1 MILSTAS
8 AVLAV
13 FLSAALRA
21 AEGYCPTRPTG
32 EPVSATAADLFSGR
46 LDFKF
51 VRITG
56 TIMDV
61 FRDENDSRFRFF
73 IIFSGNETIYAPTR
87 TINESDETLESLVGA
102 EVSVCGVCDVTLD
115 ASSWRRQFRRN
126 LYIWDF
132 KDITVLTPAPADPFD
147 VDELGNLMNVR
158 PADVPRLGR
167 RRVVGKV
174 LATWANGFT
183 LLSDSSGACAR
194 IEPKNAQ
201 APRIGDFIEAV
212 GMPESDI
219 YRVNLT
225 RAVWRPATPFP
236 FVEQPVTNT
245 TAETILT
252 DRFGKPGIKPEF
264 HGRTI
269 RLTGFVRSLPQV
281 GNARFYLQDG
291 RHLVPV
297 DTTAV
302 PSFATRLAIGSQIAV
317 TGICVTDVEAWRP
330 GSVFPRAKGFF
341 VVPQSERSLE
351 ILSRPPWWTPT
362 KFLGV
367 IGALV
372 SLLVAVLI
380 WNRSLRVL
388 AERRGKTL
396 LREQIGRVKNKLKV
410 GERTRLAVE
419 LHDSIAQNL
428 TGISF
433 EIKAANNFARTD
445 PQVSTQH
452 LGIAARLLH
461 SCRNE
466 LKNCIWELR
475 SQALEATRMDEAIRQ
490 TLQPHIGSATLSVRF
505 NVPRRRISDDMA
517 HALLRIIRELASN
530 AVRHGHATAVKVAGC
545 LEGDRL
551 DFSVVDNGS
560 GFDPANRP
568 GVNDGHFGLQ
578 GVHERVA
585 SEGGTMTIES
595 RIGSGSRIA
604 VSLTLR
610 PPEEEEETNT

>member
-1 MILSTAS
+1 MKRIIIAVTFIVLS
-8 AVLAV
+8 V
-13 FLSAALRA
+13 ALRA
-21 AEGYCPTRPTG
+21 AGSHFPTRPTS
-32 EPVSATAADLFSGR
+32 EPVNATVADLFSGR
-46 LDFKF
+46 FDFKF

-87 TINESDETLESLVGA
+87 TINASDEALETLVGA
-102 EVSVCGVCDVTLD
+102 KVSVCGTWDRTAD
-115 ASSWRRQFRRN
+115 DSSWRRQFRRN
-126 LYIWDF
+126 LYVWDF
-132 KDITVLTPAPADPFD
+132 TDITVLTPAPADPFD
-147 VDELGNLMNVR
+147 VEELGNLMNVR

-174 LATWANGFT
+174 LASWSHGHTLICDPNGN
-183 LLSDSSGACAR
+183 LMRL
-194 IEPKNAQ
+194 EPKTGQ
-201 APRIGDFIEAV
+201 APRIGDFVEAV
-212 GMPESDI
+212 GLPESDI

-264 HGRTI
+264 HGRAI
-269 RLTGFVRSLPQV
+269 RLTGLVRSLPQT
-281 GNARFYLQDG
+281 GNACFYLQDG

-302 PSFATRLAIGSQIAV
+302 PSIAARLAIGSRIAV

-351 ILSRPPWWTPT
+351 ILSRPPWWTPA
-362 KFLGV
+362 KLLGV
-367 IGALV
+367 IGTLV

-380 WNRSLRVL
+380 WNRSLHVL

-396 LREQIGRVKNKLKV
+396 LREQIGRVKNKLKI

-445 PQVSTQH
+445 PQVATQH
-452 LGIAARLLH
+452 LDIAARLLH
-461 SCRNE
+461 SCRTE

-475 SQALEATRMDEAIRQ
+475 SQVLETTSMEEAIRQ
-490 TLQPHIGSATLSVRF
+490 TLQSHIGSTTLSVRF
-505 NVPRRRISDDMA
+505 TVPRRRISDNMA

-530 AVRHGHATAVKVAGC
+530 AVRHGHATAIRVAGC

-551 DFSVVDNGS
+551 GFSVTDNGS

-578 GVHERVA
+578 GVHERVT
-585 SEGGTMTIES
+585 SEGGTLTIES

-604 VSLTLR
+604 VSMTLR
-610 PPEEEEETNT
+610 LPEEEEYI